1 MNKGLKPLV
10 CIKMKLQAILIG
22 TAAIAVVMAVTNP
35 SKERY
40 IEYATEQFSEAG
52 KSSICAGDNIPIAA
66 QQSCKF
72 VVSQGKGVI
81 KALVENSTKQQNF
94 VVFSLYE
101 TDTPNKKVT
110 TIAAFGNFYMF
121 K

>member
-1 MNKGLKPLV
+1 
-10 CIKMKLQAILIG
+10 MKLQAILIG
-22 TAAIAVVMAVTNP
+22 ATVVVGVMAVSNP

-40 IEYATEQFSEAG
+40 IEYATEQFSETG
-52 KSSICAGDNIPIAA
+52 KTSICTGDLPIAA

-72 VVSQGKGVI
+72 VISQGKGAI
-81 KALVENSTKQQNF
+81 KLLVGNSTKQQNF

-101 TDTPNKKVT
+101 TDMPNKKYT
-110 TIAAFGNFYMF
+110 TIAAFGNFIMF

>member
-1 MNKGLKPLV
+1 
-10 CIKMKLQAILIG
+10 MKLQVILIG
-22 TAAIAVVMAVTNP
+22 VVVIAGVMAVSNP

-40 IEYATEQFSEAG
+40 IDYATEQFSESG
-52 KSSICAGDNIPIAA
+52 KTSICGGDVPIAA

-72 VVSQGKGVI
+72 LISQGKGVI
-81 KALVENSTKQQNF
+81 KKLVENSTKQQNF

-101 TDTPNKKVT
+101 TDMPNKKYS
-110 TIAAFGNFYMF
+110 TIAVFGNFIML